1 VFPVKYE
8 PNFKYFFMDV
18 SVLRVNV
25 RSEKNG
31 VQNHVVRN
39 LEWGLFCSNTMDQE
53 G

>member
-1 VFPVKYE
+1 MFPVKYE
-8 PNFKYFFMDV
+8 PYFIYFFKKV
-18 SVLRVNV
+18 SVWRVNI